1 MRLLIRRWAKARIT
15 ELARSKDQARN
26 ITLEH
31 FQFKKLFIKHSISK
45 DTEIRKKILHKEDSK
60 KKECSNN
67 STAF

>member
-31 FQFKKLFIKHSISK
+31 FQFKKLFVKHSISK
-45 DTEIRKKILHKEDSK
+45 DTEIRKKILHKDSK

-67 STAF
+67 STTF